1 MKRQTL
7 LLLILGIV
15 FAAVLFVLFRLFLDT
30 KNTGYATEIAAAFM
44 GALVT
49 VVITMILLNRQSE
62 PSAEGRSGTRAA
74 RARSRTCYR
83 AAQCAL
89 AARLV
94 PKQKIAVYGT
104 LIDRLESIMR
114 KGEVSL
120 EDEIAI
126 QMLNL
131 KLSFFASTEV
141 LQKFNEFA
149 RQFSLVAADRKVTGE
164 ERTELL
170 GTLGELSTSI
180 RHDLS
185 SQEDLRT
192 ERKLFSEEELKN
204 LVMGNVNSL
213 FGKTTPKHFLD
224 SCSTEARD
232 YFSRLFARL
241 DSEDL
246 PYWMGTKGFS
256 VNRIFRAYPTF
267 GSKLSGIYL
276 RLDQVAEDR
285 RDEVRQ
291 TLARLT
297 GRPLEDFRGDKQI
310 SFSPEELSPEGV
322 CEVVRSAG
330 GDWRKAGRRLE
341 VSDAQCAS
349 ERLRRALRP
358 DCGSTRGAMSRLSR
372 VACIVVLVLVAGL
385 AGCYAS
391 DSTDPTNS
399 GPFSQLV
406 QVDIPASGIIVL
418 VAAEGPSEYAEK
430 GELYLKVR
438 ESRGSVRRERIPG
451 GGRQVACTC
460 SEVQGAAR
468 SQTAPRGHR
477 HVRPDLRPDDPRN
490 GDDLASFAGNA
501 APFSIQRP
509 SVFSPSRSVVSLAL
523 TAATIPAKP
532 AVYTRYTREEGA
544 A

>member
-7 LLLILGIV
+7 FLLILGIV

-30 KNTGYATEIAAAFM
+30 ASTNYASEIAAAFM

-62 PSAEGRSGTRAA
+62 AETLKERNVE
-74 RARSRTCYR
+74 
-83 AAQCAL
+83 L
-89 AARLV
+89 L
-94 PKQKIAVYGT
+94 KQKIAVYGS

-170 GTLGELSTSI
+170 GTLGGLSTSI

-213 FGKTTPKHFLD
+213 FGKTTPKNFLD

-246 PYWMGTKGFS
+246 PYWMGTRGFS

-267 GSKLSGIYL
+267 GSKLSGLYL

-310 SFSPEELSPEGV
+310 SLGPEELTPEGV

-330 GDWRKAGRRLE
+330 EVGRSVPE
-341 VSDAQCAS
+341 N
-349 ERLRRALRP
+349 
-358 DCGSTRGAMSRLSR
+358 G
-372 VACIVVLVLVAGL
+372 
-385 AGCYAS
+385 AS
-391 DSTDPTNS
+391 DGRS
-399 GPFSQLV
+399 
-406 QVDIPASGIIVL
+406 
-418 VAAEGPSEYAEK
+418 
-430 GELYLKVR
+430 LK
-438 ESRGSVRRERIPG
+438 
-451 GGRQVACTC
+451 
-460 SEVQGAAR
+460 
-468 SQTAPRGHR
+468 
-477 HVRPDLRPDDPRN
+477 
-490 GDDLASFAGNA
+490 
-501 APFSIQRP
+501 
-509 SVFSPSRSVVSLAL
+509 
-523 TAATIPAKP
+523 
-532 AVYTRYTREEGA
+532 
-544 A
+544 